1 MSIRSPRVDPEGV
14 HPSPYRGCK
23 WVVSDFPG
31 QRTALVHGSQGEKLG
46 EFRVPERLATER
58 FEAMLEKWLEEEAD
72 PRPAAE
78 PARHLKLTA

>member
-1 MSIRSPRVDPEGV
+1 M
-14 HPSPYRGCK
+14 
-23 WVVSDFPG
+23 
-31 QRTALVHGSQGEKLG
+31 G